1 MRTIKVSKITVLI
14 VDDHTLVRDGISAL
28 LALAGD
34 IDVVGEASNGSEAI
48 EKVRELNP
56 DVVLMDVSMPI
67 LGGLESTRRIC
78 KEFRTKVIILTQYDD
93 KEYVF
98 PAIEAG
104 ASGFISKVAASA
116 ELATGIRSVY
126 NGDSYLTPSIAKLL
140 VEDYR
145 TGDKRGNSDPYQQ
158 LTARE
163 RDVIKLIAEGY
174 TTQQVADIL
183 VVSPKTVE
191 GHRTNLMAKLGLRNR
206 VELVKYAVRKGI
218 ISI

>member
-1 MRTIKVSKITVLI
+1 MVNKITVLI
-14 VDDHTLVRDGISAL
+14 VDDHTIVRDGISAL

-34 IDVVGEASNGSEAI
+34 IEVVGEAANGSEAI
-48 EKVRELNP
+48 ERVRELNP

-78 KEFRTKVIILTQYDD
+78 KEFRSKVIVLTQYDD

-126 NGDSYLTPSIAKLL
+126 KGDSYLSPSIAKLL

-158 LTARE
+158 LTPRE

-174 TTQQVADIL
+174 TTQQVADML